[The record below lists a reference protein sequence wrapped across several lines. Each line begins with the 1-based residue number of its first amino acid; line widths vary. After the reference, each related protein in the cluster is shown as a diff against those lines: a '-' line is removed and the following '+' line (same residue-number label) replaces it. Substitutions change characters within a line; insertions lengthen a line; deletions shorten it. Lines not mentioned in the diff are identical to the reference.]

1 MNKEDQK
8 QQFLNLL
15 QEKMDTNLPDSYS
28 VMAWRAS
35 VLGLLRRYYPPT
47 GALIQ
52 NFKIL
57 SFQDS
62 HGRLHD
68 NDLKS
73 GLKDIIKELEAVG
86 LPQQPEESSAAKQS
100 QQQNIQTQ
108 KLLEAHLNPLQLQEL
123 KEILRESDQAKRES
137 QFKAFMATAGKSV
150 LKIIGDL
157 IIGI

>member
-35 VLGLLRRYYPPT
+35 VLGLLRRHYPPT

-52 NFKIL
+52 NFKKL
-57 SFQDS
+57 SFQDA

-68 NDLKS
+68 NDLKD

-137 QFKAFMATAGKSV
+137 QFKAFMATAGKNV